1 MQSSMLAT
9 VRAQIVRQTQL
20 SPAYL
25 LAAMRVVT
33 RQYGPMHRS
42 CAEASAMP
50 GARRATDT
58 LILYVYH
65 IVLIARHKY
74 RPV

>member
-50 GARRATDT
+50 GARRAT
-58 LILYVYH
+58 
-65 IVLIARHKY
+65 
-74 RPV
+74 